1 MVIEGEG
8 GALIA
13 RLLKLNRSGP
23 SLPIAKGRKG
33 VGPPGTRHPALHP
46 TTWLCLL
53 GLPTQVGPC
62 LLGCNVSAPL
72 LPPSPPVLRDLNPRS
87 EWNPPLIKLTTRRPP
102 CPSSCS
108 PNLSPRFHPHGSR
121 SYSRSR
127 VGVVTGDTS
136 FAITG
141 SPLLPSVFLCCSCPV
156 RRRCC
161 WLNPSLC
168 RVLLSCC

>member
-1 MVIEGEG
+1 LRGCSNSTGQVRRCQLPKGER
-8 GALIA
+8 AW
-13 RLLKLNRSGP
+13 GP
-23 SLPIAKGRKG
+23 QA
-33 VGPPGTRHPALHP
+33 PGTRHSTPP
-46 TTWLCLL
+46 L
-53 GLPTQVGPC
+53 GFAC
-62 LLGCNVSAPL
+62 LGCLPKLVLAFLDAMYPPL
-72 LPPSPPVLRDLNPRS
+72 SFLRPPPVLRDLNPRS

-141 SPLLPSVFLCCSCPV
+141 SPLLPSVFFCCSCPV